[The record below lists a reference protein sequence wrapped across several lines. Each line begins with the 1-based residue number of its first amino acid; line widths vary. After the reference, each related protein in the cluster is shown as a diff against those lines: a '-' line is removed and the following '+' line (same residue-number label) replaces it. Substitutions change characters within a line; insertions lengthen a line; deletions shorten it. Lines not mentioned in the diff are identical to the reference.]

1 MTWPRLTIRSRIT
14 LLCTG
19 LFVICGAI
27 LVVITYTLVATLLPT
42 VDSASIPPKQAAY
55 LADCGR
61 DLQRT
66 DVDPERRSRC
76 LSAVKELTD
85 PALEAGTDPAF
96 QVGVNLGAQRQRDQ
110 TLTHLLVYSL
120 ATLAAVAALAALG
133 GWMIARRVLRP
144 VHQLTRAAQEASEHN
159 LSARVSLDGPL
170 DELREM
176 ADTFN
181 GMLGRLHTAFE
192 SQRRFIANA
201 SHELRSP
208 MTDMRTTVDVVLSKP
223 APTLDELVGMGR
235 DIRTA
240 VDQADTIMDA
250 LLTLTRNEYGLTVRE
265 PVDLAA
271 VAEEVLDSVELAG
284 LRRHTSLR
292 PATTAGDPVLLERLI
307 INLVDNAVRYN
318 VPGGT
323 IRLTTSTMDGRAV
336 LTVANTG
343 SLIAPEAVDGLM
355 EPFRRLHDRSG
366 NDGFGLGLAIVASIS
381 AVHGGTTTAQPLPEG
396 GLHVRVDLPVAGPE
410 SGSTVARD
418 AGRDSMAL
426 TGLPRGSAPPR
437 AHSEEQAE

>member
-1 MTWPRLTIRSRIT
+1 MTWPRPTIRSRIT

-42 VDSASIPPKQAAY
+42 VDSASISPKQGSY

-96 QVGVNLGAQRQRDQ
+96 QLGVNLGAQRQRDQ

-120 ATLAAVAALAALG
+120 ATLAAVAALAAFG

-144 VHQLTRAAQEASEHN
+144 VHQLTRAAQDASEHT
-159 LSARVSLDGPL
+159 LSARVSLDGPP

-181 GMLGRLHTAFE
+181 DMLGRLHTAFE

-208 MTDMRTTVDVVLSKP
+208 MTDMRTTIDVVLSKP

-240 VDQADTIMDA
+240 VDQADTIMSA
-250 LLTLTRNEYGLTVRE
+250 LLTLTRNEYGLAVRE

-271 VAEEVLDSVELAG
+271 VAEEVLDSAELAG
-284 LRRHTSLR
+284 LHRHTSLR
-292 PATTAGDPVLLERLI
+292 PAATTGDPVLLERLI

-323 IRLTTSTMDGRAV
+323 IRLTTSTVGGRAV

-343 SLIAPEAVDGLM
+343 PLIASDAVDGLM
-355 EPFRRLHDRSG
+355 EPFRRLRDRSG

-381 AVHGGTTTAQPLPEG
+381 AVHGGTVTAQPLPEG
-396 GLHVRVDLPVAGPE
+396 GLAVTVDLPEAGPDP
-410 SGSTVARD
+410 A
-418 AGRDSMAL
+418 
-426 TGLPRGSAPPR
+426 
-437 AHSEEQAE
+437 